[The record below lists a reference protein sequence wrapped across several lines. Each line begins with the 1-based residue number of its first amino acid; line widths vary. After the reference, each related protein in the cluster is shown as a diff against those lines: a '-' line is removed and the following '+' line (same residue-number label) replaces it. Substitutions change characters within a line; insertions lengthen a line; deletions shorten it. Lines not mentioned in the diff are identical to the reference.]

1 MGFTYRPKVNLDNR
15 KSNREMFT
23 PSNYHS
29 HKGDKSMNSCKI
41 PVEITGIDEAIDEA
55 MEKVKELKVQ
65 LNKTK
70 AIAAELEEQLKGLT
84 VTIQM

>member
-23 PSNYHS
+23 SSNYHS

-41 PVEITGIDEAIDEA
+41 PVEITGIDEA